1 MLLYLIQPSNLE
13 HLLIDLSLQ
22 ESSEIADFHTLTP
35 ALSCQGRGRTGS
47 CQCFLTMAADLI
59 LSLWDDKY
67 LKIHVCW
74 ERIQC
79 GIFLRN

>member
-22 ESSEIADFHTLTP
+22 ESSEIADFRTLTP
-35 ALSCQGRGRTGS
+35 ALSRQGRGRTGS
-47 CQCFLTMAADLI
+47 CQCSSTMAADLI

-67 LKIHVCW
+67 LKIHVCR
-74 ERIQC
+74 EIIQC